1 VKSISEAFD
10 SFSHALRLNTEHLI
24 HAPALMKV
32 DPQEAA
38 GNLDLGLSAV
48 LNGFHSIYDAA
59 QASSQINF
67 PWNKAAPTATL
78 LAIRNARHHNHAH
91 RIRSV
96 ETYFTRPRQGRVSG
110 EFGLVTYGAASP
122 LEQRLFVQALSWQDV
137 NELLN
142 LPYSVTRLNAQRA
155 QTINDYLGGDTL
167 TSFAASRTQEVP
179 IFFDMLP
186 IITNAAKAAV
196 RVLEPDRSAVDG
208 RQGFPGSFQGCWR
221 GRHGCAAFSAWHI
234 RDLMRRLPLSF
245 IPMIEK
251 GAKGKP

>member
-1 VKSISEAFD
+1 MKSISEAFD

-38 GNLDLGLSAV
+38 GNLDTGLSAV

-67 PWNKAAPTATL
+67 SWNKAAPTATL

-179 IFFDMLP
+179 IFFDILP

-196 RVLEPDRSAVDG
+196 RVLEREIEVLSMEGKDFLAHFKGVGEVDMTVQHFRLG
-208 RQGFPGSFQGCWR
+208 
-221 GRHGCAAFSAWHI
+221 AFEI
-234 RDLMRRLPLSF
+234 
-245 IPMIEK
+245 
-251 GAKGKP
+251 